1 MSSTVYRL
9 KERFYYPSSLDGE
22 FDLDFVNNRFREN
35 ADLEENDTLELI
47 CKHKLSEEE
56 YKRIHKPMC
65 ASLDDKVLYILKPV
79 KYYDGK
85 GLPFVYYKMTK
96 VYNNLN
102 GILDMY
108 DNEFTQNILLI
119 KSIGFTDAIEAG
131 EVYTMLKDNVPNFDI
146 EEEDDLGDD
155 SDIDFIIHD

>member
-1 MSSTVYRL
+1 MYRL

-22 FDLDFVNNRFREN
+22 FDIHYRNNELKRSDRIEVG
-35 ADLEENDTLELI
+35 DTI
-47 CKHKLSEEE
+47 IFNCRHKLSNED

-65 ASLDDKVLYILKPV
+65 ASLDDKVLYILKPIE
-79 KYYDGK
+79 YDDK
-85 GLPFVYYKMTK
+85 ESLPFVYYKVTK
-96 VYNNLN
+96 VYNDLD
-102 GILDMY
+102 GILNMY
-108 DNEFTQNILLI
+108 NNEFTQNILFLR
-119 KSIGFTDAIEAG
+119 SMGFTDAIEAG

>member
-1 MSSTVYRL
+1 MSSTKYRL

-22 FDLDFVNNRFREN
+22 FDLDFVNNRFRGN

-47 CKHKLSEEE
+47 CNHKLSEDE

-65 ASLDDKVLYILKPV
+65 ASIEDKALFILKPV
-79 KYYDGK
+79 EYDK
-85 GLPFVYYKMTK
+85 EGLPFVYYKVTK

-102 GILDMY
+102 EILDMY

-131 EVYTMLKDNVPNFDI
+131 EVYTVLKDNIPNFDI

-155 SDIDFIIHD
+155 NDIDFIIHD

>member
-1 MSSTVYRL
+1 MYSL
-9 KERFYYPSSLDGE
+9 IEKFYYPSNLDGDIDIHYRNKGLKGSDRIE
-22 FDLDFVNNRFREN
+22 VG
-35 ADLEENDTLELI
+35 DTI
-47 CKHKLSEEE
+47 IFNCRHKLSNDD
-56 YKRIHKPMC
+56 YKRIHKNMC
-65 ASLDDKVLYILKPV
+65 ASIEDKALFILKPV
-79 KYYDGK
+79 EYDDK
-85 GLPFVYYKMTK
+85 EGLPFVYYKVTK

-102 GILDMY
+102 EILDMY

-155 SDIDFIIHD
+155 SDIDFIIHG